1 MQIINSKTFNFNHR
15 VNMKSILL
23 FLLST
28 YLIACSGE
36 IKQEKT
42 PEIKMKASENPS
54 AIFLNPQTNITQ
66 EHISGNGENH
76 ISGGPPSSHIS
87 GQ

>member
-1 MQIINSKTFNFNHR
+1 
-15 VNMKSILL
+15 MKFILL
-23 FLLST
+23 FLLLTHS
-28 YLIACSGE
+28 IGCSGE

-42 PEIKMKASENPS
+42 PEIKRKLSENPS
-54 AIFLNPQTNITQ
+54 TNSLNPQTEITQ
-66 EHISGNGENH
+66 QHISGNAENR

>member
-1 MQIINSKTFNFNHR
+1 MKIILF
-15 VNMKSILL
+15 ILL
-23 FLLST
+23 LTNS
-28 YLIACSGE
+28 IGCSGE

-42 PEIKMKASENPS
+42 PVIKRKASENPS
-54 AIFLNPQTNITQ
+54 TNSPNPQTNITQ

>member
-1 MQIINSKTFNFNHR
+1 MKIILF
-15 VNMKSILL
+15 ILL
-23 FLLST
+23 LTNS
-28 YLIACSGE
+28 IGCSGE

-42 PEIKMKASENPS
+42 PEIKRNASEKPS
-54 AIFLNPQTNITQ
+54 ANSPNPQTNITQ

-76 ISGGPPSSHIS
+76 ISGGPPSFHIS

>member
-1 MQIINSKTFNFNHR
+1 
-15 VNMKSILL
+15 MKFILFILL
-23 FLLST
+23 LTHS
-28 YLIACSGE
+28 IGCSGE
-36 IKQEKT
+36 MKQKKT

-54 AIFLNPQTNITQ
+54 ANFPNPQTKITQ

>member
-1 MQIINSKTFNFNHR
+1 
-15 VNMKSILL
+15 MKFILF
-23 FLLST
+23 FLLLTHS
-28 YLIACSGE
+28 IACSGD
-36 IKQEKT
+36 IKQEKI
-42 PEIKMKASENPS
+42 PEINRKASKNPS
-54 AIFLNPQTNITQ
+54 ANSPNPQTNITQ

>member
-1 MQIINSKTFNFNHR
+1 
-15 VNMKSILL
+15 MKFILF
-23 FLLST
+23 FLLLTHS
-28 YLIACSGE
+28 IACSGE
-36 IKQEKT
+36 IEQEKT
-42 PEIKMKASENPS
+42 PKIKRKASENPS
-54 AIFLNPQTNITQ
+54 ENSLNLQTNITQ

>member
-1 MQIINSKTFNFNHR
+1 
-15 VNMKSILL
+15 MKFILL
-23 FLLST
+23 ILLLT
-28 YLIACSGE
+28 YSIACSGE
-36 IKQEKT
+36 IEQEKT
-42 PEIKMKASENPS
+42 PAIKKKASEKPS
-54 AIFLNPQTNITQ
+54 ANSPNPQTNLIQ

>member
-1 MQIINSKTFNFNHR
+1 
-15 VNMKSILL
+15 MKFILF
-23 FLLST
+23 FLLLTHS
-28 YLIACSGE
+28 IGCSGE

-42 PEIKMKASENPS
+42 PEIKRKASENPS
-54 AIFLNPQTNITQ
+54 ANSRNPQTNITQ

-76 ISGGPPSSHIS
+76 ISGGPPPLHIS

>member
-1 MQIINSKTFNFNHR
+1 
-15 VNMKSILL
+15 MKFILF
-23 FLLST
+23 FLLLTHS
-28 YLIACSGE
+28 IGCSGE

-42 PEIKMKASENPS
+42 PEIKRKASENSS
-54 AIFLNPQTNITQ
+54 ANSPNPQTNITQ
-66 EHISGNGENH
+66 EHISGSGENH

>member
-1 MQIINSKTFNFNHR
+1 
-15 VNMKSILL
+15 MKFILFILL
-23 FLLST
+23 LTHS
-28 YLIACSGE
+28 IGCSGE

-42 PEIKMKASENPS
+42 PEIKRKPTENSSSNPR
-54 AIFLNPQTNITQ
+54 NPQTNITQ

>member
-1 MQIINSKTFNFNHR
+1 
-15 VNMKSILL
+15 MKFILF
-23 FLLST
+23 FLLLTHS
-28 YLIACSGE
+28 IACSGE

-42 PEIKMKASENPS
+42 PETIIKASENPS
-54 AIFLNPQTNITQ
+54 ANSLNPQTNITQ

>member
-1 MQIINSKTFNFNHR
+1 MKIILF
-15 VNMKSILL
+15 M
-23 FLLST
+23 FLLIHS
-28 YLIACSGE
+28 IGCSGE

-42 PEIKMKASENPS
+42 PEIKRKASENPS
-54 AIFLNPQTNITQ
+54 ANFPNLQTNIIQ

>member
-1 MQIINSKTFNFNHR
+1 MILI
-15 VNMKSILL
+15 ILL
-23 FLLST
+23 LTHS
-28 YLIACSGE
+28 IGCSGE
-36 IKQEKT
+36 IKREKI
-42 PEIKMKASENPS
+42 PEIKRKAIENPS
-54 AIFLNPQTNITQ
+54 ANSPNPQTNITQ

>member
-1 MQIINSKTFNFNHR
+1 
-15 VNMKSILL
+15 MKFILF
-23 FLLST
+23 FLLLTHS
-28 YLIACSGE
+28 IGCSGE

-42 PEIKMKASENPS
+42 PEIKRKTSGNPS
-54 AIFLNPQTNITQ
+54 ANSPNPQTKIPQ
-66 EHISGNGENH
+66 EHISGYGENH

>member
-1 MQIINSKTFNFNHR
+1 
-15 VNMKSILL
+15 MKFILF
-23 FLLST
+23 FLLLTHS
-28 YLIACSGE
+28 IACSGE
-36 IKQEKT
+36 NKQEKK
-42 PEIKMKASENPS
+42 PEIKMKATENPS
-54 AIFLNPQTNITQ
+54 ANSLKLQTNITQ

>member
-1 MQIINSKTFNFNHR
+1 
-15 VNMKSILL
+15 MKFILL
-23 FLLST
+23 FLLLTHS
-28 YLIACSGE
+28 IGCSGE

-42 PEIKMKASENPS
+42 PEIKRNASENPS
-54 AIFLNPQTNITQ
+54 ANSPNPQTNITQ

>member
-1 MQIINSKTFNFNHR
+1 
-15 VNMKSILL
+15 MKFILF
-23 FLLST
+23 FLLLTHS
-28 YLIACSGE
+28 IGCSGE

-42 PEIKMKASENPS
+42 PEIKRKTSGNPS
-54 AIFLNPQTNITQ
+54 ANSPNPQTNITQ